1 MRCFICKKFL
11 RGISKY
17 ELCSRCQGSG
27 IGTMIREGLI
37 DKEKLKF
44 AINTSSTGGKN

>member
-1 MRCFICKKFL
+1 MRCLLQKFI
-11 RGISKY
+11 RGFSKY